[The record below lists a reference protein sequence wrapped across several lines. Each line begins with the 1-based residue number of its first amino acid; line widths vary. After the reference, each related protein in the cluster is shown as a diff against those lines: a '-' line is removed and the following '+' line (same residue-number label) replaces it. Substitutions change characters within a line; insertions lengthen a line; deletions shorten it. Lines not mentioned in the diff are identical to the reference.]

1 MKTIHVALAIMAVLT
16 VTSCKHKN
24 TTART
29 EPVRVKTV
37 CVAQNESLTDG
48 TGYPGTI
55 EAGEETPLSF
65 QVAGTVN
72 NVNVKVGDKISKG
85 QTIATLDATS
95 LQHAYDI
102 SAAAEEQANDAYRR
116 MKMLHDQKA
125 LAEIKWVEVQSAV
138 KQARSATAIARK
150 ALSDAKLKAPYSGVV
165 SAKFADKG
173 QTVAPF
179 EPIVNIMTTSDVK
192 ASVSV
197 PENSI
202 ASIAVGDKGTVEC
215 AGHTYSST
223 VSEKGV
229 SANPL
234 TRNYTVKLSIEGRV
248 PADSLLPG
256 MICRVKIQTAGSDS
270 MPSIVLP
277 MDAVLL
283 SEDNSNF
290 VWLIENGIAQRR
302 AISIGDMTDNGVT
315 VTEGLARGDS
325 VIVSGQQKVSEGMK
339 VISIN

>member
-1 MKTIHVALAIMAVLT
+1 
-16 VTSCKHKN
+16 
-24 TTART
+24 
-29 EPVRVKTV
+29 
-37 CVAQNESLTDG
+37 
-48 TGYPGTI
+48 
-55 EAGEETPLSF
+55 
-65 QVAGTVN
+65 
-72 NVNVKVGDKISKG
+72 
-85 QTIATLDATS
+85 
-95 LQHAYDI
+95 
-102 SAAAEEQANDAYRR
+102 
-116 MKMLHDQKA
+116 
-125 LAEIKWVEVQSAV
+125 
-138 KQARSATAIARK
+138 
-150 ALSDAKLKAPYSGVV
+150 
-165 SAKFADKG
+165 
-173 QTVAPF
+173 
-179 EPIVNIMTTSDVK
+179 MTTSDVK

-256 MICRVKIQTAGSDS
+256 MICRVKIQTASSDS